1 MSRIL
6 TIVIS
11 FCTLTIGA
19 IAQADLRIDV
29 RFPKGAE
36 ATEVEAFL
44 DHSEVSASA
53 DQKGVVLFEQLGQG
67 QHFVTLFAEGYR
79 AQTIEVNVASEPV
92 RRKVYLQAFGEELR
106 AVDVVEEDR
115 DAIGMAKLKYIEVD
129 GLYAAKKNEIV
140 LPDEMPMNRSNN
152 TSRQLFTKVPGINI
166 QETDAGGLQLG
177 VGARGLDP
185 KRTTNFNT
193 RQDGYDIAAD
203 ALGYPESYY
212 TPPIE
217 AVERLELV
225 RGAASL
231 QYGTQFGGLL
241 NFRMKRG
248 NEDRP
253 FELITRNTVGSYNNV
268 GSYTSVGGQKGGWNY
283 YAFYR
288 HRSGDGW
295 RPNSHFVS
303 NSGYA
308 FLERQLSEHWSVSLA
323 NTHSHYNAK
332 QPGGLTD
339 RQFEL
344 DPSESFR
351 DRNWFRV
358 NWNVFNVTING
369 QITPTLTINSKTFAL
384 HSSRAALGF
393 LGSIS
398 RVDTGG
404 FRDLILGEFNNVGNE
419 TRLIQRFN
427 IANNPGALLVGTRLY
442 RGDTRNRQGKASAG
456 IDADYRFND
465 LNDLEGSDFRFPSQN
480 AAFFAE
486 LLIPISACWYVT
498 PGVRLEYI
506 QTATDGYYT
515 EMARHPLTNEL
526 LFRERVTAS
535 QESARN
541 IALGGIGVVWRCIP
555 GMEVYAN
562 ASQNYRAMNFSD
574 LYVSNPNLVIDP
586 NLRDES
592 GYTLDLGIKGS
603 QWKGAL
609 NFDAGVF
616 MMHYS
621 NRIGERL
628 TSVTNEQGVRRVVN
642 YRDNIA
648 DARFIGVEVFEEL
661 NLLRLFDPE
670 ANARLSWYNNIA
682 LVRGEYIGTE
692 VSAFDGNKVE
702 NVPSINYR
710 TGLCYQ
716 HEGFSG
722 GVQFNYISEQFTDA
736 TNATF
741 FPDAT
746 VGVIP
751 AYTVLDLSMAYEW
764 QRIRLEGSV
773 NNLTDEVYFTR
784 RATGYPG
791 PGIIPAERRMFFMT
805 LQLRL

>member
-1 MSRIL
+1 MRFVVSIAL
-6 TIVIS
+6 LSLLLS
-11 FCTLTIGA
+11 FEA
-19 IAQADLRIDV
+19 QAQADLSIDV
-29 RFPKGAE
+29 RFPEGAE
-36 ATEVEAFL
+36 RGVVEAFI
-44 DHSEVSASA
+44 DHSQDMVRSDARGRILIKDLEAGPHV
-53 DQKGVVLFEQLGQG
+53 
-67 QHFVTLFAEGYR
+67 VTLFAEGYR
-79 AQTIEVNVASEPV
+79 SQTLEVLMTNVDQRLKPVLEP
-92 RRKVYLQAFGEELR
+92 FGEELR
-106 AVDVVEEDR
+106 AVDVVEVNR
-115 DAIGMAKLKYIEVD
+115 DAMGMTKLKYIEVD

-217 AVERLELV
+217 AVERIELV

-248 NEDRP
+248 NADRP
-253 FELITRNTVGSYNNV
+253 FEVISRNTAGSYNNF
-268 GSYTSVGGQKGGWNY
+268 GSFTSVGGQKGGWNY
-283 YAFYR
+283 YTFFR
-288 HRSGDGW
+288 HRSGEGW
-295 RPNSHFVS
+295 RPNAHFVS
-303 NSGYA
+303 NSAYA
-308 FLERQLSEHWSVSLA
+308 FLERQLTENWSVSLA
-323 NTHSHYNAK
+323 YTHSYYNAK

-344 DPSESFR
+344 DPSHSFR

-369 QITPTLTINSKTFAL
+369 QITPTLSINSKTFAL

-427 IANNPGALLVGTRLY
+427 IGNNPGALLVGTRLY

-456 IDADYRFND
+456 SDADYRFNSPD
-465 LNDLEGSDFRFPSQN
+465 DLEGSDFHFPSEN

-498 PGVRLEYI
+498 PGVRLEHI
-506 QTATDGYYT
+506 RTATEGYFT

-526 LFRERVTAS
+526 LFRERVTAER
-535 QESARN
+535 ESARN
-541 IALGGIGVVWRCIP
+541 IALGGIGVAWRCLP
-555 GMEVYAN
+555 DMEVYAN

-574 LYVSNPNLVIDP
+574 LYVSNPNLVIAPD
-586 NLRDES
+586 LKDES
-592 GYTLDLGIKGS
+592 GYTMDLGIKGS
-603 QWKGAL
+603 RWNGL
-609 NFDAGVF
+609 FNFDAGVF

-628 TSVTNEQGVRRVVN
+628 TAVTNEQGVRRVVN

-648 DARFIGVEVFEEL
+648 DARFIGLEVFEEL
-661 NLLRLFDPE
+661 NLLRLFQPD
-670 ANARLSWYNNIA
+670 ADARISWYNNIA

-702 NVPSINYR
+702 NVPSVNYR
-710 TGLCYQ
+710 TGISFQ
-716 HEGFSG
+716 HEGFMG
-722 GVQFNYISEQFTDA
+722 GLQFNYISEQFTDA

-751 AYTVLDLSMAYEW
+751 AYTVLDLSAAYEW
-764 QRIRLEGSV
+764 ERIRLEGSV
-773 NNLTDEVYFTR
+773 NNLTDEIYFTR